1 MTAILDTKTWQWSSP
16 PSSLYQPFPRSFAV
30 ASIVNN
36 TKMAYGLG
44 LNYHTV
50 YDGFY
55 VFDIETNEWELPT
68 NDSLIKKGIIQIADH
83 MLISTKWVIG
93 LSVGASLMCLSLL
106 AYWLMKRHRTT
117 VLVLWTGLK
126 RSIWNRRQGEPV
138 WAEASRFLFR
148 FSFLAIFVIVSTV
161 LVIQIQNSPI
171 IDQTHHDE
179 NLSTVSPDIRFCFDG
194 WIDRPA
200 PKLQCTTDYGQSCT
214 QYIRDITKNINS
226 NLNYYGSTL
235 TCYLFTGANV
245 YLSNS
250 RMSSNGSQ
258 IQFYYYD
265 DDATAPSVDYNR
277 SVIHVELYHPK
288 HDPNIPVYNIT
299 DSAGS
304 FDQWYS
310 SDEMAKFQS
319 DEQVN
324 SKTENIYNIHP
335 LTQSQVGYEFTQR
348 EKIDVTA
355 WNYIGFGTQ
364 RETMHQIKSNL
375 HHDAV
380 RSNVRT
386 DKGFLQGSLVV
397 HPLSRNT
404 VVIREQRAFTV
415 IHGMGIIGGIF
426 GLIVGI
432 QVNLFGYRPRS
443 PWGLVHRW
451 AIGLMRRSLLK
462 GLRSRFS
469 NQVHIPII
477 HPVHRRYSEKS
488 PVSPEN
494 YLASTAVVSI
504 EEDDDDDDDERMMK
518 LEERLHVFEMLF
530 QAYYIDDEVFQSLSS
545 TSTSS

>member
-1 MTAILDTKTWQWSSP
+1 
-16 PSSLYQPFPRSFAV
+16 
-30 ASIVNN
+30 
-36 TKMAYGLG
+36 
-44 LNYHTV
+44 
-50 YDGFY
+50 
-55 VFDIETNEWELPT
+55 
-68 NDSLIKKGIIQIADH
+68 
-83 MLISTKWVIG
+83 
-93 LSVGASLMCLSLL
+93 MC
-106 AYWLMKRHRTT
+106 
-117 VLVLWTGLK
+117 
-126 RSIWNRRQGEPV
+126 RQGEPV
-138 WAEASRFLFR
+138 WAEASRFFFR
-148 FSFLAIFVIVSTV
+148 FSFLAIFVFVSTV

-171 IDQTHHDE
+171 IDQTHHDD
-179 NLSTVSPDIRFCFDG
+179 NPSIVSPDIRLCFDG

-214 QYIRDITKNINS
+214 QYIRDITKHINS

-235 TCYLFTGANV
+235 TCYLFTGSNV
-245 YLSNS
+245 YLGNN
-250 RMSSNGSQ
+250 RLSSNGSQ
-258 IQFYYYD
+258 IQFYYYEED
-265 DDATAPSVDYNR
+265 TAATVDYNR

-288 HDPNIPVYNIT
+288 HDPNIPVYNIK

-304 FDQWYS
+304 FYQWYS
-310 SDEMAKFQS
+310 SDEMAKFQA

-335 LTQSQVGYEFTQR
+335 LTQIQLGYEFTQR

-364 RETMHQIKSNL
+364 RETMHQVKSNL

-380 RSNVRT
+380 RSSVRT
-386 DKGFLQGSLVV
+386 DERFLQGSLVV
-397 HPLSRNT
+397 HPISQST

-432 QVNLFGYRPRS
+432 QVSLFGYRPRS

-451 AIGLMRRSLLK
+451 AIGLMQRSLLK

-477 HPVHRRYSEKS
+477 HPVHRRFSEKIPGS
-488 PVSPEN
+488 P
-494 YLASTAVVSI
+494 ASHITPPTAAAVTI
-504 EEDDDDDDDERMMK
+504 EEDDDDDDERMMK

-545 TSTSS
+545 TSSTTR